1 MKGCTFVANG
11 LSGLISEGD
20 VSPVKEEGVVTTEH
34 KSTRPNTYTHT
45 CTFAREMVT
54 YTHTCTF
61 AREMVYK

>member
-45 CTFAREMVT
+45 CTFAREMV
-54 YTHTCTF
+54 
-61 AREMVYK
+61 YK